1 MDKCVNNSKILWIT
15 KMLIGEYK
23 HTIDSKKRLA
33 IPSKLR
39 NELGSKIVITR
50 GLDNCLF
57 IFPFNQWNKLVEKLS
72 QLPLGQKDSRGFVR
86 LMLAGASEVKLDK
99 LGRVLVPDY
108 LKSYAGLKKNVVIV
122 GVYNRLEVWD
132 ENKWKLFRQTTEKE
146 VDNMAERLGELG
158 I

>member
-1 MDKCVNNSKILWIT
+1 
-15 KMLIGEYK
+15 MLIGEYK
-23 HTIDSKKRLA
+23 HTIDNKKRLA

-39 NELGSKIVITR
+39 REIGARMVITR

-57 IFPFNQWNKLVEKLS
+57 VFPLNQWNKLVEKLS

-86 LMLAGASEVKLDK
+86 LMLAGASEVEIDK
-99 LGRVLVPDY
+99 LGRILIPDY
-108 LKSYAGLKKNVVIV
+108 LKTYAGLKKNVVIV
-122 GVYNRLEVWD
+122 GVYNRLEIWD
-132 ENKWKLFRQTTEKE
+132 ETKWKLFSKTTEKE